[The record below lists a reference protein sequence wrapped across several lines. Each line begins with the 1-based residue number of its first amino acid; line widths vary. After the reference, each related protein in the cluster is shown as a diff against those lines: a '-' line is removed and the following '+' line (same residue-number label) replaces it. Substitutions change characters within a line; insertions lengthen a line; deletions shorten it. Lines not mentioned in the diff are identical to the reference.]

1 MTYLQMKY
9 FSAVC
14 ETGNISK
21 AASQLCV
28 SRVTISRTITELER
42 ELGLPLFSR
51 IDTGFVLTEQGRLL
65 HEKCLEIEHAV
76 DVLDVQMR
84 NLRERTTPGAA
95 RTIRVGVTPTTAVL
109 VFPRFVE
116 AVHRAGLNVRLMPVE
131 YNRLHSMHALEN
143 GTMDFHLSAD
153 ADPRKLLPIFSRCKL
168 MDTRLAFCM
177 HPAHPLAAC
186 EAVTAEDI
194 RGEELICL
202 QRTYQP
208 DEMIERFYLQ
218 SGYFP
223 RVKHRSFQ
231 LSTVQ
236 GLVQEGCGCSIQM
249 EHAIDDGVHV
259 LSRPLTPEQ
268 RLEICLVWNR
278 VAPHN
283 RAFSELL
290 DFVRTADWPAA
301 LDQEVRP

>member
-28 SRVTISRTITELER
+28 SRVTISRTITELEK

-51 IDTGFVLTEQGRLL
+51 IDTGFVLTEQGRVL

-76 DVLDVQMR
+76 DVLDAQMR
-84 NLRERTTPGAA
+84 NLRERMIPGAA
-95 RTIRVGVTPTTAVL
+95 RTVRVGVTPTTSVL
-109 VFPRFVE
+109 VFPRFTD
-116 AVHRAGLNVRLMPVE
+116 AVRRAGLNVRLMPVE

-153 ADPRKLLPIFSRCKL
+153 ADPRKLLPTFSRCKL
-168 MDTRLAFCM
+168 MDSRLMFCM
-177 HPAHPLAAC
+177 PPSHPLAAR
-186 EAVTAEDI
+186 EGVTAADI
-194 RGEELICL
+194 REEDLICL
-202 QRTYQP
+202 NRTYQP
-208 DEMIERFYLQ
+208 EEMIERFYLQ
-218 SGYFP
+218 IGFFP

-231 LSTVQ
+231 LSTVR
-236 GLVQEGCGCSIQM
+236 GLVMEGCGCSIQM
-249 EHAIDDGVHV
+249 EHAIDDGREVV
-259 LSRPLTPEQ
+259 ARPLVPEQ

-290 DFVRTADWPAA
+290 QFAEGADWPT
-301 LDQEVRP
+301 LIGG